1 MRERGGGV
9 RRERQS
15 VKRGRKG
22 RGRKV
27 RRGRKGKVRREE
39 KRGKGRV
46 VRERRGSSEGE
57 EEQTWL

>member
-1 MRERGGGV
+1 MKERGGGV
-9 RRERQS
+9 RRRQS
-15 VKRGRKG
+15 VRRGRKG

-27 RRGRKGKVRREE
+27 RSEE

-46 VRERRGSSEGE
+46 VRERRESLEVE